1 MSWCI
6 RELLDYQPV
15 GLFAQH
21 FVHERSV
28 CVGTTK
34 ITNSSQFIET
44 LKVKT
49 ASWFN
54 LNEKTNGTSCLYL
67 AVVASQKCVW

>member
-1 MSWCI
+1 M
-6 RELLDYQPV
+6 RELLGYQPV
-15 GLFAQH
+15 GLFVRR

-28 CVGTTK
+28 CVGITK

-54 LNEKTNGTSCLYL
+54 LNEKTNGICCLNL
-67 AVVASQKCVW
+67 AVVASPKRVW